1 MAQRH
6 SRTRVDIEL
15 LAEGLRGPVSH
26 AENSSTRLCDFF
38 ERNGH
43 GMGKSVRMNLP
54 QLCQTRFQLESNR
67 MSKLTSK
74 RIKEHYQLC
83 QLRSDKN
90 DLNGKLF

>member
-43 GMGKSVRMNLP
+43 GMGK
-54 QLCQTRFQLESNR
+54 LCQMRFQLESNR

-90 DLNGKLF
+90 YLNGKLF